1 MSGNRLNDDLCPSCG
16 VPVPHSRRGPTCPH
30 CGHPFDEPLEG
41 RAGHLTPFGYGVCG
55 LIAGGQIGAAVALTD
70 PAIRFEDPRLAL
82 FPMLGG
88 LACCLVAAWLG
99 SRLDV
104 GVRRGYEVAIFSI
117 IGGTFTV
124 FVLALWGVNRTET
137 LAAWGAGIALA
148 CVPFVRR
155 VLFALRTEEGRRT

>member
-1 MSGNRLNDDLCPSCG
+1 
-16 VPVPHSRRGPTCPH
+16 
-30 CGHPFDEPLEG
+30 
-41 RAGHLTPFGYGVCG
+41 
-55 LIAGGQIGAAVALTD
+55 
-70 PAIRFEDPRLAL
+70 
-82 FPMLGG
+82 MLGG

-155 VLFALRTEEGRRT
+155 ALFALRTEEGRRT